1 MEESIKSGALSSSS
15 TEFQIGTLVLRSG
28 TTFASEPFAVFLLW
42 ALLVV
47 LAPFWGSG
55 SLAGGISPSSAT
67 SLPFFSL
74 FLFFFGGLAR
84 KVLLGIGMG
93 ARGGMD
99 ASGVDPP
106 ACDSN
111 NSSRLVFLCWSTMAS
126 STLVVSWLLLIC
138 VEGRG
143 RREMV
148 GESTVS
154 GQSNTSKSSSS
165 ESTTSNILTNSSCV
179 ESEEITSSLMAR
191 WPKSLT

>member
-74 FLFFFGGLAR
+74 FLFFFGGS
-84 KVLLGIGMG
+84 VGEVQLGIG
-93 ARGGMD
+93 GGPEEEWIPS
-99 ASGVDPP
+99 AWTFLH
-106 ACDSN
+106 AI
-111 NSSRLVFLCWSTMAS
+111 LVAQVGWYFYTR
-126 STLVVSWLLLIC
+126 VPWLLVHWLSLGC
-138 VEGRG
+138 CWYEWKVDVAGKWLENQQGL
-143 RREMV
+143 V
-148 GESTVS
+148 GYIL
-154 GQSNTSKSSSS
+154 QNLLLSNVQLQ
-165 ESTTSNILTNSSCV
+165 I
-179 ESEEITSSLMAR
+179 
-191 WPKSLT
+191 P